1 MHSDTELTE
10 TTDFAELSISR
21 LYVDTKKTS
30 PIILFRGF
38 YRCNALSF

>member
-21 LYVDTKKTS
+21 LYVDTKKEH
-30 PIILFRGF
+30 PP
-38 YRCNALSF
+38 